1 MPRHRPR
8 DAISA
13 SLHAKLAAITGTW
26 KRDAERSRQFVEAV
40 VHVLCAGVAWED
52 LPERFGK
59 PNSLYRR
66 YRRWAV
72 AGIWDVPFMAGVP
85 EDALETVMVDA
96 TITEAQRFASG
107 AKGWWRGGFRP
118 VVRRA
123 HHQHRQSRSS
133 VAFTLITIQ
142 LCPWTLRSDRGQR
155 WPRPSPAAMPP
166 ECLKPTRGHRGRTA
180 TVIGRARRIAT
191 ASRTSHRVDAIA
203 KDRLK
208 MTDWSVIS
216 LRMSRLPRRRKET
229 RAAELLEAALD
240 VFAEK
245 GFAAARMED
254 IAARAGVAKGTV
266 YLYFPSK
273 EAVFEA
279 LVRSV
284 VIPNIARAE
293 RLAAEHDGPVAGLLR
308 RLVVM
313 VGALIRDTHLPCCRD
328 C

>member
-1 MPRHRPR
+1 
-8 DAISA
+8 
-13 SLHAKLAAITGTW
+13 
-26 KRDAERSRQFVEAV
+26 
-40 VHVLCAGVAWED
+40 
-52 LPERFGK
+52 
-59 PNSLYRR
+59 
-66 YRRWAV
+66 
-72 AGIWDVPFMAGVP
+72 
-85 EDALETVMVDA
+85 
-96 TITEAQRFASG
+96 
-107 AKGWWRGGFRP
+107 
-118 VVRRA
+118 
-123 HHQHRQSRSS
+123 
-133 VAFTLITIQ
+133 
-142 LCPWTLRSDRGQR
+142 
-155 WPRPSPAAMPP
+155 
-166 ECLKPTRGHRGRTA
+166 
-180 TVIGRARRIAT
+180 
-191 ASRTSHRVDAIA
+191 
-203 KDRLK
+203 

-313 VGALIRDTHLPCCRD
+313 VGALIRDTRLPVLPRLLIGELHKFPELARFYRTEVVD
-328 C
+328 RALALVAQMHRRGVANGEFRPQDSDVVARLVVAPILTMALWRAVLALNDEQPFDPTPVLEAHVDVLLRGLAAGADRPA